1 MFFEP
6 FDGYSLMSL
15 AYKTIISR
23 AGRISNR
30 LDPRVEGAMRGMV
43 TDITARTNPDVEN
56 PHFESLDDK
65 WLFSQEKI
73 EKIALESGFSR
84 VSFVTH
90 NFHKTLFRDVAQIQM
105 RLATG
110 VDGIQIPEWALS
122 ILDMFDET
130 LPPEI
135 KQRAIFEGT
144 IVLTK

>member
-15 AYKTIISR
+15 AYKTVLGR

-30 LDPRVEGAMRGMV
+30 LDPRVEGAMRGMI
-43 TDITARTNPDVEN
+43 TDISARTNPDVES

-73 EKIALESGFSR
+73 EKVALESGFSR

-110 VDGIQIPEWALS
+110 VNEIQIPEWALS

-144 IVLTK
+144 IILTK